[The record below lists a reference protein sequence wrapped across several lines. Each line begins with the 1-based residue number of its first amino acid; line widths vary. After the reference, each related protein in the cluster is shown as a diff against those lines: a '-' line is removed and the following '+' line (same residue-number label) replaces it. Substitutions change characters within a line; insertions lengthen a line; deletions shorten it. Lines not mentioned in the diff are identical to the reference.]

1 MNSTVIKR
9 KIKHEWYLLIK
20 VALEKKKLNI
30 YLKPVLER

>member
-20 VALEKKKLNI
+20 VALEKKLNI
-30 YLKPVLER
+30 HLKLVLKR